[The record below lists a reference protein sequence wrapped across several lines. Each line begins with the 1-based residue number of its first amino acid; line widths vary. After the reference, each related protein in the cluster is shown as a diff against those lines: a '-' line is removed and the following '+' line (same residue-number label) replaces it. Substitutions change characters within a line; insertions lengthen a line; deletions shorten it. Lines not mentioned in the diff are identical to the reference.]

1 MFNSRICGENY
12 ITHYL
17 VQQIMPNEQQI
28 STPIKYKMEGH
39 IIHLAQGAAQ
49 VFLLV
54 SARRSSHF
62 PVLRLF
68 E

>member
-1 MFNSRICGENY
+1 MKNY

-17 VQQIMPNEQQI
+17 VQQIMPNELQI
-28 STPIKYKMEGH
+28 STPIKYKTEGP

-68 E
+68 K